1 MSSNSLLHRGMTDN
15 WLSEQGLPNL
25 TEQWVAIRHSPF
37 AIRYSLFAIRYPEQ
51 PKGSKGQAWR
61 IGTAGGKAACPVV
74 RGSS

>member
-37 AIRYSLFAIRYPEQ
+37 AIRYPEQ

-74 RGSS
+74 RGSG